1 MKKKIIIKKKDEK
14 RIIKKII
21 MSMATDHQEAG
32 VVLVAPTK
40 GRNSPLGDGL
50 CGRGLLIRVIID
62 FGFYRVIGH
71 AEVVGVA

>member
-1 MKKKIIIKKKDEK
+1 
-14 RIIKKII
+14 